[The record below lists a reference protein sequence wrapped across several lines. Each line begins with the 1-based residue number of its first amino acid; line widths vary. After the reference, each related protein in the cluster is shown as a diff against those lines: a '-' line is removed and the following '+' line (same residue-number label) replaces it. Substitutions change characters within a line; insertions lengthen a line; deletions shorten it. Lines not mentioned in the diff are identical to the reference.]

1 MWTVANS
8 YPILLSLCILIG
20 LATAWWAR
28 RRRTD

>member
-1 MWTVANS
+1 MWTVAKS
-8 YPILLSLCILIG
+8 YPILLSLCMVIG

>member
-1 MWTVANS
+1 VWTVAQS
-8 YPILLSLCILIG
+8 FSILISICAAIG